1 MHLKAI
7 NTIIHNGQTHKPG
20 TVFEVEGTD
29 AEVLVAG
36 GFAVQSDEAP
46 AQPAPKQQ
54 TKAEKAA
61 AAKAAAEQEAAEK
74 AAAED
79 AAAKEAADKAAAGG
93 EGNAD

>member
-1 MHLKAI
+1 MFLKAI
-7 NTIIHNGQTHKPG
+7 NTIIHNGETHKPG
-20 TVFEVEGTD
+20 ALFEAEGAD
-29 AEVLVAG
+29 AEVLIAG

-46 AQPAPKQQ
+46 AAAAPKQL

-79 AAAKEAADKAAAGG
+79 AADKAAAGG
-93 EGNAD
+93 EGNAG

>member
-7 NTIIHNGQTHKPG
+7 NTIIHDGQTYKPG

-29 AEVLVAG
+29 AEVLIAG

-46 AQPAPKQQ
+46 AQPAKQP

-74 AAAED
+74 AAA
-79 AAAKEAADKAAAGG
+79 ASQEAADKAAAGG